1 MSAFRALSKHTR
13 SLSRTIP
20 ARPAPA
26 RRVPLALQGARQLA
40 AHEPPPRRARPC
52 PPSTRSSRTA
62 RPTPRMSHAGTQTY
76 VVSEPDP
83 ADTPYEVPSG
93 AYPTSAPYHNFAQT
107 GAPETA
113 HGAQR
118 SSTSAST
125 AHPTLTRAVP
135 QSDAGVMESAAVRH
149 GEAPGQMRA
158 GSEGGLG
165 LMDASKTT
173 GGEGSLAERNPAPDT
188 PAVAERWSKMGN
200 DNAWKDRK

>member
-26 RRVPLALQGARQLA
+26 RAFHSPFKVLANSPLTS
-40 AHEPPPRRARPC
+40 PPAPG
-52 PPSTRSSRTA
+52 STVSPIYEKQQDSS
-62 RPTPRMSHAGTQTY
+62 PDPRMSHAGTQTY